1 MHRFFVS
8 PTQVQQNKVY
18 FPPEQARQI
27 ATVLRLRPGD
37 DVLVL
42 DNTGICYRVQL
53 GSISPSS
60 AFGEVQETGQAD
72 GEPRVHI
79 ALFQA
84 LLKGQKWEYLLQKG
98 TEVGISDF
106 VPTLCQRSV
115 TRYDQAGWE
124 SKFHRWQ
131 IILREAAEQSGRGM
145 LPNLHTP
152 VPWALACQSAEGLG
166 VLAFEEEKE
175 VGLREVL
182 ASTATVSHLRLY
194 IGPEG
199 GFTQD
204 EVALARQHG
213 IHVVSLGRRILRA
226 ETAGVVASAA
236 ILYALGDLG

>member
-8 PTQVQQNKVY
+8 PSQVQQDKVY
-18 FPPEQARQI
+18 FSPEQARQM
-27 ATVLRLRPGD
+27 ATVLRLRQGH

-42 DNTGICYRVQL
+42 DNTGLCYRVQL
-53 GSISPSS
+53 GNVTPAS

-72 GEPRVHI
+72 GEPQVRI
-79 ALFQA
+79 TLFQA

-115 TRYDQAGWE
+115 SRYDQASWE
-124 SKFHRWQ
+124 SKLRRWQ
-131 IILREAAEQSGRGM
+131 TILKEAAEQSGRGR
-145 LPNLHTP
+145 LPVLHAPMTS
-152 VPWALACQSAEGLG
+152 VMACQSAEGLG
-166 VLAFEEEKE
+166 VLAYEEERE
-175 VGLREVL
+175 TSLREVL
-182 ASTATVSHLRLY
+182 ASSPTVSHLSLY
-194 IGPEG
+194 VGPEG

-213 IHVVSLGRRILRA
+213 IRVVSLGRRILRA
-226 ETAGVVASAA
+226 ETAGVIASAA